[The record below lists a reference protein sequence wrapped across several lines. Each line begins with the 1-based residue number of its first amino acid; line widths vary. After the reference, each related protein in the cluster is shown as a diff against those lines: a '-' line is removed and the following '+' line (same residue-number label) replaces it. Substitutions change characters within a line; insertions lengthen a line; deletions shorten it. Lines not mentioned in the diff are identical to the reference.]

1 MWSHLHITNL
11 PSPLF
16 PSLDWTH
23 NGRAD
28 GSHGQFTPEYI
39 FLYIL
44 YSILVLCVLHIML
57 YILLIKKMIVEIF
70 LVPEAVGGLIYLSNH
85 FVFSDILWLLCFCE
99 PFNKETKKEIW
110 QDRSFLCMQSK
121 HGFDLVTR
129 RVKIYIM
136 AIVIQTISL

>member
-1 MWSHLHITNL
+1 MKGLGAWDWLHIWYLVWSHLDITNL

-23 NGRAD
+23 NGPAD

-57 YILLIKKMIVEIF
+57 YILLINKMIVEILECQRSLEVWFIFPITSYF
-70 LVPEAVGGLIYLSNH
+70 LIFFDYYVSVNHSIKKRRKKFDRIDLFFAWHQNMGLAS
-85 FVFSDILWLLCFCE
+85 
-99 PFNKETKKEIW
+99 
-110 QDRSFLCMQSK
+110 
-121 HGFDLVTR
+121 
-129 RVKIYIM
+129 
-136 AIVIQTISL
+136 